1 MAKSWKCPRCS
12 TVNDESS
19 ITCTRCGLLQGSVFV
34 PTTWDE
40 PPPAASPSVPPPP
53 LRQGAAPQANQ
64 VPQWVSPA
72 QDATPTTSHA
82 PAAAAEPAAGP
93 APRVPLWRR
102 IPIGGIVFLVL
113 VFGGGIS
120 SLLFGAGRGDSGEI
134 AKPGELTAVDLRV
147 GDCFDLKDPAADLI
161 EKVVALPCAQ
171 EHQYEMFY
179 TGSMPDGDY
188 PLDSVF
194 EVFMNDNC
202 LPAYLGYVGHDYQT
216 STLDL
221 YWLSPSADGWS
232 HGDRSIQCAVYD
244 PDVDRLTGSLKGTKR

>member
-1 MAKSWKCPRCS
+1 MAKNWKCPRCS

-19 ITCTRCGLLQGSVFV
+19 ITCTSCGLLQGSVFV
-34 PTTWDE
+34 RSALDQAPHAVA
-40 PPPAASPSVPPPP
+40 PPPV
-53 LRQGAAPQANQ
+53 RQGAVPQANQ
-64 VPQWVSPA
+64 SPQWASP
-72 QDATPTTSHA
+72 A
-82 PAAAAEPAAGP
+82 PAATPIAPNAVSAASEPATVAVQ
-93 APRVPLWRR
+93 RVPIWRR
-102 IPIGGIVFLVL
+102 IPIGGLIFLVL

-134 AKPGELTAVDLRV
+134 AKPGDLTAVDLRV

-161 EKVVALPCAQ
+161 ENVVAQPCTQ

-179 TGSMPDGDY
+179 TGSMPEGDY
-188 PLDSVF
+188 PPDSVF
-194 EVFMNDNC
+194 EVFMNANC

-216 STLDL
+216 STLNV

-244 PDVDRLTGSLKGTKR
+244 PEVDRLTGSLKGAKR

>member
-19 ITCTRCGLLQGSVFV
+19 ITCTSCGLLQGSVFV
-34 PTTWDE
+34 PTAWDE
-40 PPPAASPSVPPPP
+40 PPPVVSQPPTTHGAVP
-53 LRQGAAPQANQ
+53 RANES
-64 VPQWVSPA
+64 PQWASPA
-72 QDATPTTSHA
+72 QAATPAISDGT
-82 PAAAAEPAAGP
+82 PATGTEPVTEP
-93 APRVPLWRR
+93 VPRVPIWRR

-134 AKPGELTAVDLRV
+134 AKPGDLTAVDLRV

-161 EKVVALPCAQ
+161 ENVVARPCAQ

-179 TGSMPDGDY
+179 TGSMPEGDY
-188 PLDSVF
+188 PPDSVF
-194 EVFMNDNC
+194 EVFMNNNC
-202 LPAYLGYVGHDYQT
+202 MPAYLAYVGHDYQT
-216 STLDL
+216 SRFDL

-244 PDVDRLTGSLKGTKR
+244 PDEDRLTGSLKGAKR